1 MTSHPRKCWAPC
13 LCCLPA
19 LGCKRYVSPTCHI
32 EDLKLPSQRID
43 SEPHRVQRM
52 ARWGCGADAVGEA
65 LGRKR
70 CIDKANGLGELLTR
84 EAHSR
89 TDSA

>member
-1 MTSHPRKCWAPC
+1 MLGSVPV
-13 LCCLPA
+13 LPA
-19 LGCKRYVSPTCHI
+19 RIGLQILCVTNLSHR
-32 EDLKLPSQRID
+32 DLKLPSQRID